1 MDKQTLEEM
10 VWRVREE
17 GAIQL
22 SNKSDALELLHYA
35 RMTYR
40 FNFLVGFNVYGC
52 RVMDE
57 HR

>member
-1 MDKQTLEEM
+1 MDKQTLEDL
-10 VWRVREE
+10 VWRVRQE

-22 SNKSDALELLHYA
+22 SSKSYALELLHYA
-35 RMTYR
+35 RITYR

-57 HR
+57 YK